1 MGVSPGAVYSA
12 LRRFQGR
19 RRRLRRADAGQPR
32 KVSLD
37 AVRAVAAIKAAAA
50 DTLNGRALTTAAA
63 IAIAETNGHIA
74 PGALSRSAFERHA
87 RSAGFSGPV
96 RVYQRFQAQR
106 SNQLHHV
113 DSSQSK
119 YFRVLGRRPDGDWL
133 LAVRTPAYARKRDV
147 EPYGLWATAVVDD
160 HSRCKWIEY
169 DVAAGESAAMVAKVL
184 AHAWSGDP
192 RCALR
197 GLPESLLCDHGP
209 LRRSDEGQQFA
220 DVLGVTY
227 EDRNPNSPWVG
238 GKVERPWRHFIQ
250 SFELPW
256 LLKPDAQITL
266 SDLNRMA
273 AAWTGETNAMDH
285 PFFLKQSRLDVYA
298 AGLDLATVRLCPE
311 DAHREVYHEHYR
323 LVRTDGT
330 IRYKNDWYLVPDEL
344 VGLMV
349 RVLTKGD
356 TGEMLVEHDG
366 RTFPV
371 KIFAPHDAGQYRA
384 HPDTPALRLVKDGAP
399 VVNRLPIEDAPASAH
414 LHNAPQA
421 EIRTPFTAAADESFI
436 NREEALAQFCRWLGK
451 PLHTLPDDIR
461 ESVMAILSRHEMLN
475 KSVLFDFAT
484 ELRARM
490 AAG

>member
-1 MGVSPGAVYSA
+1 
-12 LRRFQGR
+12 
-19 RRRLRRADAGQPR
+19 
-32 KVSLD
+32 
-37 AVRAVAAIKAAAA
+37 
-50 DTLNGRALTTAAA
+50 
-63 IAIAETNGHIA
+63 
-74 PGALSRSAFERHA
+74 
-87 RSAGFSGPV
+87 
-96 RVYQRFQAQR
+96 
-106 SNQLHHV
+106 
-113 DSSQSK
+113 
-119 YFRVLGRRPDGDWL
+119 
-133 LAVRTPAYARKRDV
+133 
-147 EPYGLWATAVVDD
+147 
-160 HSRCKWIEY
+160 SRCKWIEY